1 LTGSKG
7 PVRMY
12 PMNDIDILMDDLLND
27 TSEYEDD
34 SLVESLGRVDVL
46 RQLVPEGTNQWDPDS
61 ME

>member
-1 LTGSKG
+1 
-7 PVRMY
+7 MY
-12 PMNDIDILMDDLLND
+12 PMNELDNLLDDLLND

-46 RQLVPEGTNQWDPDS
+46 RQLVPEGASRWDPDS